1 MTWSCGER
9 VYRRS
14 SLLACYE
21 SGLGLRIKSA
31 GLSRLFRG
39 VLSWL
44 VAVGVTSG
52 CFFLCN
58 AKQGGVIMFNGCY
71 TALMTPFKADYEV
84 DYEGLERLVEFQ
96 IASGLSGI
104 LAVGTTGE
112 SPTLNWEEHNEVI
125 RLVAERCKGR
135 CQSIAGTGS
144 NNTRETM
151 ESTEH
156 AVNVGADA
164 ALLVDPYYNGPS
176 SLEIRR
182 EYVAPV
188 AEKFPRI
195 QIIPYV
201 IPGRTGAQLL
211 PEDLAMLHNQLENV
225 STVKEAT
232 GNIENMKRTRECC
245 GDDFTIL
252 SGDDDKTFTMMT
264 DPAIKASGVI
274 SVASNIAPKAVQDMT
289 TLLVQGKETEA
300 ERLRDA
306 LKPLFGIVTV
316 KTQEETSY
324 GNVGCRA
331 RNPLGTKTLMAILGM
346 PVGVCRRPLGKM
358 TKKGV
363 EVVLDAGRSVWK
375 NNPEILRPIADF
387 FGVDIEARLYEE
399 SSWAG
404 LTYDEY

>member
-1 MTWSCGER
+1 
-9 VYRRS
+9 
-14 SLLACYE
+14 
-21 SGLGLRIKSA
+21 
-31 GLSRLFRG
+31 
-39 VLSWL
+39 
-44 VAVGVTSG
+44 
-52 CFFLCN
+52 
-58 AKQGGVIMFNGCY
+58 MFNGCY
-71 TALMTPFKADYEV
+71 TALVTPFKDDYEV
-84 DYEGLERLVEFQ
+84 DYEGLGKLAEFQ
-96 IASGLSGI
+96 IAGGVSGI

-112 SPTLNWEEHNEVI
+112 SPTLNWGEHNEVI
-125 RLVAERCKGR
+125 RVVAEKCKEK
-135 CQSIAGTGS
+135 CQCIAGTGS
-144 NNTRETM
+144 NNTHETM

-156 AVNVGADA
+156 AVHVGADA

-182 EYVAPV
+182 EYIAPV
-188 AEKFPRI
+188 ADKFPEM

-211 PEDLAMLHNQLENV
+211 PEDLAILSNQFANV
-225 STVKEAT
+225 GTVKEAT

-274 SVASNIAPKAVQDMT
+274 SVASNIAPKAVHEMT
-289 TLLVQGKETEA
+289 ALIGQGDHAEA
-300 ERLRDA
+300 EKLMLA

-316 KTQEETSY
+316 KTQEETPY
-324 GNVGCRA
+324 GSVGCRA

-346 PVGVCRRPLGKM
+346 PVGPCRRPLGKM

-363 EVVLDAGRSVWK
+363 EVVLEAGRAVWK
-375 NNPEILRPIADF
+375 NNPEILKPVADF

-399 SSWAG
+399 SSRAG

>member
-1 MTWSCGER
+1 
-9 VYRRS
+9 
-14 SLLACYE
+14 
-21 SGLGLRIKSA
+21 
-31 GLSRLFRG
+31 
-39 VLSWL
+39 
-44 VAVGVTSG
+44 
-52 CFFLCN
+52 
-58 AKQGGVIMFNGCY
+58 MFSGCY
-71 TALMTPFKADYEV
+71 TALMTPFKDDYEV
-84 DYEGLERLVEFQ
+84 DYEGLGKLVEFQ
-96 IASGLSGI
+96 IAAGLSGI

-125 RLVAERCKGR
+125 RVVVEKCKGR

-156 AVNVGADA
+156 ALHVGADA

-176 SLEIRR
+176 SLEIRK
-182 EYVAPV
+182 EYVARV
-188 AEKFPRI
+188 ADKFPQM

-211 PEDLAMLHNQLENV
+211 PEDLAILNNQFANV

-245 GDDFTIL
+245 GEDFTIL

-274 SVASNIAPKAVQDMT
+274 SVASNVAPKAVQDMT
-289 TLLVQGKETEA
+289 TLIGQGNHAEA
-300 ERLRDA
+300 EKLRDA
-306 LKPLFGIVTV
+306 LKPLFSIVTV
-316 KTQEETSY
+316 KTQEETPY
-324 GNVGCRA
+324 GAVGCRA
-331 RNPLGTKTLMAILGM
+331 RNPLGTKTLMAILSM
-346 PVGVCRRPLGKM
+346 PVGICRQPLGKM

-363 EVVLDAGRSVWK
+363 EVVLDAGRTVWK
-375 NNPEILRPIADF
+375 NNPEILRPVAEF
-387 FGVDIEARLYEE
+387 FGVDIEARLYDE